1 MADVGVSGRPWEWDS
16 AHTRRQIPLEKY
28 RNAKRVFIDG
38 AALWGPMG
46 TQRDVGGTAAHKSR
60 IDSRMGLPGLF
71 CHWVEL
77 KVAPPEP
84 ALGTGESPP
93 Q

>member
-1 MADVGVSGRPWEWDS
+1 MQKGYLLVELLCGY
-16 AHTRRQIPLEKY
+16 L
-28 RNAKRVFIDG
+28 
-38 AALWGPMG
+38 
-46 TQRDVGGTAAHKSR
+46 QRDVGGTAAHKSR

-77 KVAPPEP
+77 KVASPKP